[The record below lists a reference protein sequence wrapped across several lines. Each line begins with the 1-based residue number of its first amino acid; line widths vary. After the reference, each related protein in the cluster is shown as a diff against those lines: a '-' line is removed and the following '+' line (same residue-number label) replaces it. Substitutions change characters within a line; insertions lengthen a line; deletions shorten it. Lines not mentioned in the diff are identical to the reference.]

1 MSAPPADP
9 MRPYLLG
16 RLGEEAQDRL
26 ERRLLA
32 DADAIDALEAA
43 QDDLIEDYLDGALE
57 PADRAAFEAHF
68 LAAPSH
74 AESLACARLVREAL
88 LREAGEAPARPT
100 AGRRGPRPI
109 VVAWLGAAAALV
121 LAAVW
126 LGQGAPERPQVA
138 GSLPPTATVPR
149 GPAVPSS
156 PPPGATE
163 PAAPAARPVRT
174 ASATF
179 LVNREMSAAGEATA
193 LHLERGVEGVQL
205 EIVLEGASAYRQLAA
220 QLVTAGGA
228 AIEWKDLA
236 PSEIVTLRLAA
247 SRLPAGV
254 HTLVLT
260 GRQVRG
266 GPAEELDRWRLSV
279 RKP

>member
-1 MSAPPADP
+1 MSAPPADG
-9 MRPYLLG
+9 MRGYLLG
-16 RLGEEAQDRL
+16 QLGEDEQDRL
-26 ERRLLA
+26 EQRLLA
-32 DADAIDALEAA
+32 DADAFPALEAA

-88 LREAGEAPARPT
+88 LREAAEAAPLPAARE
-100 AGRRGPRPI
+100 RRRPRPLM
-109 VVAWLGAAAALV
+109 VGWLGAAAALV

-126 LGQGAPERPQVA
+126 LGQGAREQPQVA
-138 GSLPPTATVPR
+138 RSFPPAATVSPMPSAPSGPR
-149 GPAVPSS
+149 PAE
-156 PPPGATE
+156 A
-163 PAAPAARPVRT
+163 AAPSARPVRT

-179 LVNREMSAAGEATA
+179 LVNREMSAAGAATA
-193 LHLERGVEGVQL
+193 LELDGGVDEVQL

-220 QLVTAGGA
+220 RLVTSGGA
-228 AIEWKDLA
+228 PIEWKALA

-247 SRLPAGV
+247 PRLPSGV

-260 GRQVRG
+260 GR
-266 GPAEELDRWRLSV
+266 PAEGGTAVELDRWTLAV
-279 RKP
+279 RRR